1 MKTMLSDRRDRRPIL
16 LANARILDPSRDLDF
31 PGDLLIADGVIREA
45 KRGIGAAGVP
55 EGTEIVD
62 CRGMIAA
69 PGLIDMRAF
78 VGEPG
83 AEHRETIASASQA
96 AAAGGV
102 TTIIC
107 QPDTLPA
114 IDDPTIVDFVQR
126 RARDTGI
133 VHVHP
138 MAALTKGL
146 AGEEMTEIGLL
157 KAAGAVAFT
166 DGAKSVTNAQVMRRA
181 LIYAR
186 DFDVLIVHH
195 TEDPNLVGEGV
206 MNDGEFAARL
216 GLIGVH
222 KAAETIMLERD
233 LRLVGSTEGRYHAA
247 SITCAE
253 SIEVMRRAKEA
264 GLAVTASAS
273 INHLTL
279 NEIDIGPYRTF
290 FKVSPPL
297 RAEDD
302 RKALVAALEAG
313 VIDVIMSDHNPQD
326 VEVKRLPFAEAA
338 AGAIGI
344 ETMLPAGL
352 RLVHNGEIKLLTLL
366 KAMSTRPAELLGLP
380 GGTLRPGSPADVVVI
395 DPDVPWLLDRD
406 ELKSKC
412 RNTPFDEARLQGR
425 AVRTIVAGRTVYE
438 LV

>member
-1 MKTMLSDRRDRRPIL
+1 MLSDRRPIL
-16 LANARILDPSRDLDF
+16 LANARIVDPSRDLDF

-55 EGTEIVD
+55 EGTEIVE
-62 CRGMIAA
+62 CRGNIVA

-83 AEHRETIASASQA
+83 FESRETIASASQA
-96 AAAGGV
+96 AVAGGV

-107 QPDTLPA
+107 QPDTAPA
-114 IDDPTIVDFVQR
+114 IDDPTILDFVLR
-126 RARDTGI
+126 RARDNGI
-133 VHVHP
+133 AHMHP

-146 AGEEMTEIGLL
+146 KGEEMTEIGLL
-157 KAAGAVAFT
+157 KAGGAVAFT

-195 TEDPNLVGEGV
+195 TEDPDLVGEGV
-206 MNDGEFAARL
+206 MNEGEFAARL
-216 GLIGVH
+216 GLIGVP

-233 LRLVGSTEGRYHAA
+233 LRLVALTEGRYHAA
-247 SITCAE
+247 SVTCTE
-253 SIEVMRRAKEA
+253 SLEVLRRAKDA
-264 GLAVTASAS
+264 GLNVTASAS

-279 NEIDIGPYRTF
+279 NEIDVGSYRTF

-297 RAEDD
+297 RSEDD
-302 RKALVAALEAG
+302 RKALVAAVESGL
-313 VIDVIMSDHNPQD
+313 IDVVVSDHNPQD

-338 AGAIGI
+338 SGAIGI

-352 RLVHNGEIKLLTLL
+352 RLVHNGEVKLTTLL

-380 GGTLRPGSPADVVVI
+380 GGTLRPGAPADIVVI
-395 DPDVPWLLDRD
+395 DPDEPWILDRNT
-406 ELKSKC
+406 LKSKC

-425 AVRTIVAGRTVYE
+425 AVLTIVAGRRAYQ